1 MKRKDDS
8 KKNVKGAQK
17 TFQKKAVKPASPIL
31 TESARGKN
39 SQKFVIALS
48 IFSILGFLD
57 VLLRSVF
64 SLSLKD
70 YMDFALMIILGIA
83 LLFDSDFKI
92 LRSLKQ
98 GLSQENFTH
107 LIVAIIAGIAILSGV
122 FSLPQLFIDHHM
134 FLSIKGIVALIA
146 IIVIIV
152 QTWFTKN

>member
-1 MKRKDDS
+1 MKKKGDS
-8 KKNVKGAQK
+8 KKSVKRDEKKNVPIKIN
-17 TFQKKAVKPASPIL
+17 PIL
-31 TESARGKN
+31 RETEPQKN
-39 SQKFVIALS
+39 SQKFIIALS

-64 SLSLKD
+64 GWSLNG
-70 YMDFALMIILGIA
+70 YMDFLLMMILGIA
-83 LLFDSDFKI
+83 LFLDSNMNTLK
-92 LRSLKQ
+92 SLNG
-98 GLSQENFTH
+98 GLTQENFTH